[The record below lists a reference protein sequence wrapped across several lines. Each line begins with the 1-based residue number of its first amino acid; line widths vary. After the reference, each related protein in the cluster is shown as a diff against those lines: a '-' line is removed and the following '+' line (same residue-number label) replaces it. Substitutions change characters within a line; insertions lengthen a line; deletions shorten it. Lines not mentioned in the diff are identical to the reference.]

1 MHNFSSIDIDFFV
14 HSIYNGG
21 VAIVEKYKHK
31 KELVRRD
38 NLNDSAD
45 DFIQGTQDKIY
56 TNRNNISDQSEY
68 LKKQFMKRK
77 KNLSSY
83 IPKKKEDSEDKF
95 SKLGSFKTDIGEV
108 SVGYKKFDPDSAL
121 RFTLIS
127 EKENDF
133 DDRNSKLK
141 FTDKKNYFKK
151 SYEEKENKRYKE
163 NNSTLEFDQRK
174 DSFRKVNIDEKV
186 SEKSILY
193 DDSLEKQEMRNVR
206 KKAKSFNSSSV
217 NDAISDLTD
226 IKNEKKDDNLYFKS
240 RLEKFSRMYK
250 ENKLKKFEDSDQLKV
265 ASLRLSSSN
274 LDFILRRRMEELK
287 ESRIRLCVL
296 IKNIL
301 NKKIGKKGV
310 E

>member
-1 MHNFSSIDIDFFV
+1 M
-14 HSIYNGG
+14 GG
-21 VAIVEKYKHK
+21 VAGMEKYKHK
-31 KELVRRD
+31 KELIKRD

-45 DFIQGTQDKIY
+45 DFIQGAQDRIR
-56 TNRNNISDQSEY
+56 TNKSNISDQSEY
-68 LKKQFMKRK
+68 LKKQFLRRK

-83 IPKKKEDSEDKF
+83 IPKKKEDSEDQF

-108 SVGYKKFDPDSAL
+108 SVGYKKFDPDTSF

-127 EKENDF
+127 EKERDF
-133 DDRNSKLK
+133 DDKNSKLK

-151 SYEEKENKRYKE
+151 SYEEDENKKYKE
-163 NNSTLEFDQRK
+163 NNSTLEFDQK
-174 DSFRKVNIDEKV
+174 SNSFRKVNIDEKV

-193 DDSLEKQEMRNVR
+193 DDDLEKQEIKNI
-206 KKAKSFNSSSV
+206 KEKSESFDSSSV
-217 NDAISDLTD
+217 NEAMSDLND
-226 IKNEKKDDNLYFKS
+226 IKNEKKDDNLYFKN

-265 ASLRLSSSN
+265 AAQRLSSSN
-274 LDFILRRRMEELK
+274 LDFILRKRMEELR
-287 ESRIRLCVL
+287 ESRTRLYVV

-301 NKKIGKKGV
+301 SKKIGKKGV